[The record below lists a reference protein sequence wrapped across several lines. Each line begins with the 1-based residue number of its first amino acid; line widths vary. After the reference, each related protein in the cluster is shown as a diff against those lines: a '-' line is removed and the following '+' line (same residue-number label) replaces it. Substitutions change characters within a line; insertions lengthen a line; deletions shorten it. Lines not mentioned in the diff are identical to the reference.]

1 MADDKKYSKTYI
13 GKTVVSKAGKKMGLV
28 GDLVFEIRTGELIY
42 MVIKTPTAYALGL
55 DLEKTKDGEPMV
67 PFSSVIASGDFVV
80 VAEEDI
86 V

>member
-1 MADDKKYSKTYI
+1 MAEEKKYSKQII
-13 GKTVVSKAGKKMGLV
+13 GKTVVSKSGKKFGLV

-42 MVIKTPTAYALGL
+42 LVLRDSTPYANQLE
-55 DLEKTKDGEPMV
+55 LEKAKGGDFLI
-67 PFSSVIASGDFVV
+67 PFSSVIAIGDFVV